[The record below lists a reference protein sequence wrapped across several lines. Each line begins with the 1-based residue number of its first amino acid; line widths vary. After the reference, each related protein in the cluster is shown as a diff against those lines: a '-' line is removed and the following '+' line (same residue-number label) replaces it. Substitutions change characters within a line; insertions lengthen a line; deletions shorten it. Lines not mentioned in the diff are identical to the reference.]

1 MVLAILT
8 LLPMT
13 AAKAEVT
20 ECKVITALPA
30 EINSSG
36 VWCLKQ
42 DLAWNGVNPAI
53 HIQRSFVTLDLNGYT
68 IKGPSGGMG
77 IFGYDLNNVTI
88 RNGTIFGFRQG
99 IVLVHSGTTGANIKS
114 GRHLIES
121 MTIEKSGLTGID
133 VSGDSNIVRGNHV
146 VRTRSTT
153 EPGHRGISVQ
163 SARNTVVSGNTVS
176 GTTGIGIQ
184 VFNSQMIEVRSNSVF
199 DTRKN
204 GQTAW
209 GIWVTANSSA
219 VTVEGNRIAN
229 ASGGTNGILANYNA
243 AMISCI
249 NNVVVGYATAFVGCN
264 FEFGN
269 LTP

>member
-8 LLPMT
+8 LLPT

-176 GTTGIGIQ
+176 GTAGIGIQ
-184 VFNSQMIEVRSNSVF
+184 VFNSQMIEVRGNSIL
-199 DTRKN
+199 DMRKK

-209 GIWVTANSSA
+209 GIWVTANSRA
-219 VTVEGNRIAN
+219 VTVEGNRITN
-229 ASGGTNGILANYNA
+229 VSNGTNGILANNNA
-243 AMISCI
+243 TMVSCI
-249 NNVVVGYATAFVGCN
+249 SNVVVGYATALAGCN